1 MLGRHPT
8 LWIAA
13 LNTIVMFAATLGFNL
28 LDGDQAA
35 AIVLVVNALAA
46 AVNAFT
52 VRPLP
57 VPVFTYAL
65 STLISA
71 FALYGLNITGDQV
84 AGLNSVLVAVLGLLT
99 YGNVSPVDTALSKA
113 TTAQKAPEVQT
124 VPEA

>member
-1 MLGRHPT
+1 
-8 LWIAA
+8 
-13 LNTIVMFAATLGFNL
+13 MFAATLGFNL

-35 AIVLVVNALAA
+35 AIVLFVNAAAA

-99 YGNVSPVDTALSKA
+99 YGNVSPVTTVLSKA
-113 TTAQKAPEVQT
+113 TTAQAAPEVQT